1 MQQLLNI
8 GDGDRARLREL
19 AQSAQTPHFAQ
30 RCNIILASAAPGV
43 STTDIAQRLGTSPAT
58 VRRWQRQFA
67 ERGVDGLADAQRTGA
82 PCQIDEHTRAAI
94 LDLHAQGLGTRGIAT
109 RTGIS
114 QSSISR
120 VIRQARSSRQPA
132 QAKPQGPVEKL
143 VEQLAVEL
151 FDSLTDEVPLT
162 RFLDR
167 IKQET
172 GSAYGI
178 MLIFPQ
184 DKRRPSLILTE
195 GEPLEG
201 TLPYIEKYY
210 AKEILVGIPE
220 GVVTTTSDLLSREE
234 FRATELYREYLVRY
248 DVGYILGVDIGTVR
262 GVSGSFR
269 LSRLE
274 TGEDF
279 GPRERAICQGL
290 VPYLRVALNLF
301 VQRLDMEAEKEVLS
315 LTVSDMSVGSIMVDP
330 YGHILEANPPALAI
344 LQQQDGLFVT
354 AGKIALHTPSQSK
367 QLHDLIRRNA
377 EASIDRSLPGLT
389 RAMLVDRP
397 SGKESIS
404 LLVRPAAGS
413 TSRQLTIRPTALIH
427 LVDPAQPRVTVIN
440 ALIELFGLTPAEAKV
455 ALSLSNGL
463 SIGDTARLSATSTN
477 TVRSQV
483 RSIFS
488 KMGINR
494 QSQLIRTTLISVA
507 LFSLQPG

>member
-1 MQQLLNI
+1 MQHGLSI
-8 GDGDRARLREL
+8 GDSDRARLREL
-19 AQSAQTPHFAQ
+19 ARTAGAPHLAQ
-30 RCNIILASAAPGV
+30 RCNIILASASPDTSAA
-43 STTDIAQRLGTSPAT
+43 DIAQRLGTSPAT

-67 ERGVDGLADAQRTGA
+67 ERGVAGLADARRPGA
-82 PCQIDEHTRAAI
+82 PRQIDERTRTTI
-94 LDLHAQGLGTRGIAT
+94 LDLHAEGLNTRCIAG

-120 VIRQARSSRQPA
+120 IVRQAQRGRDVHASP
-132 QAKPQGPVEKL
+132 PVPIEKL

-151 FDSLTDEVPLT
+151 FDSLADEVPLT

-172 GSAYGI
+172 GSGYGI

-184 DKRRPSLILTE
+184 DKRKPSLVLTE

-210 AKEILVGIPE
+210 DKEILVGIPE
-220 GVVTTTSDLLSREE
+220 GVVTTTSDLLPQEE

-248 DVGYILGVDIGTVR
+248 GVGYILGVDIGTVR

-274 TGEDF
+274 TDEDF

-290 VPYLRVALNLF
+290 VPYLRAALNLF
-301 VQRLDMEAEKEVLS
+301 VQRVDMEAEKEALS
-315 LTVSDMSVGSIMVDP
+315 LTVSGMSVGSITVDP
-330 YGHILEANPPALAI
+330 QGHVLEANPPALAI
-344 LQQQDGLFVT
+344 LHQQDGLFLT
-354 AGKIALHTPSQSK
+354 AGKIALHAPSQSK

-377 EASIDRSLPGLT
+377 EASIDRSVPGLT

-397 SGKESIS
+397 SGKESFS
-404 LLVRPAAGS
+404 LLVRPAVSAPG
-413 TSRQLTIRPTALIH
+413 QLTIRPTALIH

-455 ALSLSNGL
+455 AVSLSNGL
-463 SIGDTARLSATSTN
+463 SIADTACQTATSTN
-477 TVRSQV
+477 TIRAQV

-488 KMGINR
+488 KMGVNR

-507 LFSLQPG
+507 LFSLQHG